1 MINPSR
7 IRILAVGKL
16 LKVTARRV
24 SVSHWT
30 VRGEAEIDDFYD
42 EAGVWTALK
51 GKLEDGS
58 RIEYRR
64 V

>member
-1 MINPSR
+1 SGPLFNPQG
-7 IRILAVGKL
+7 GKI
-16 LKVTARRV
+16 LKVTVRRGGAN
-24 SVSHWT
+24 HWA
-30 VRGEAEIDDFYD
+30 VRGEAEIDNWYD

-64 V
+64 A